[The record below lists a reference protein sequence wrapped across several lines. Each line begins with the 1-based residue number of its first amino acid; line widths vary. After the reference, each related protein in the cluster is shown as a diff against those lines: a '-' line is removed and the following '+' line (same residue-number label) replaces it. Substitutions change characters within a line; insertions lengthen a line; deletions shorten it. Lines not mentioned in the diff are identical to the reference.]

1 MHTKMLHQVTMQY
14 LDEPTFNQ
22 LRTIEQLGYVVFA
35 RKSDY
40 RDVMGTQFIIQ
51 SPKYSSEY
59 IVNSLNSFLN
69 TQREKVKNLTNEDF
83 KTQVEAVMTKVAEKD
98 YNLSSEHGRFWAEIS
113 CHKYLFDRQQKEV
126 QALKDLTLEHFKNH
140 FEKTFFSEEHSKR
153 LDFELNSATHAEGQ
167 AEWKTKNLEK
177 YGKRI
182 EVQGSLQTFKKMM
195 GLHPDLFKANFASFK
210 M

>member
-1 MHTKMLHQVTMQY
+1 MQY

-59 IVNSLNSFLN
+59 IVNSLNTFLAS
-69 TQREKVKNLTNEDF
+69 QREKVKTLTNEEF
-83 KTQVEAVMTKVAEKD
+83 KTQVEAVLTKVAEKD
-98 YNLSSEHGRFWAEIS
+98 YNLQGEHGRFWSEIS

-126 QALKDLTLEHFKNH
+126 QALKELTLDQFKAH
-140 FEKTFFSEEHSKR
+140 FERVFFSETHSKR
-153 LDFELNSATHAEGQ
+153 LDFELNSATHKEGQ
-167 AEWKTKNLEK
+167 AEWKAKNAEK
-177 YGKRI
+177 YGKRT
-182 EVQGSLQTFKKMM
+182 EVALDGSLQTFKKMM

>member
-1 MHTKMLHQVTMQY
+1 V
-14 LDEPTFNQ
+14 
-22 LRTIEQLGYVVFA
+22 
-35 RKSDY
+35 KSL
-40 RDVMGTQFIIQ
+40 
-51 SPKYSSEY
+51 SE
-59 IVNSLNSFLN
+59 
-69 TQREKVKNLTNEDF
+69 EDF

-126 QALKDLTLEHFKNH
+126 QALKDLTLEQFKNH

-167 AEWKTKNLEK
+167 AEWKAKNLEK